1 MNAIDL
7 NLLNIANLSLIKGQ
21 VRYNNNP
28 FDDLLM
34 DGVIHRFKV
43 TYDLSHKIL
52 KTYLGVISENPK
64 QINQMAFQNWITL
77 AHESGIILN
86 DWSMWQKYRDQRSR
100 TLYSFDLTI
109 ANNVLST
116 ISDFIKE
123 VEFFTLNV
131 SGHLKR

>member
-1 MNAIDL
+1 
-7 NLLNIANLSLIKGQ
+7 
-21 VRYNNNP
+21 
-28 FDDLLM
+28 
-34 DGVIHRFKV
+34 VIHRFKV

-86 DWSMWQKYRDQRSR
+86 DWPMWQRYRDQRSR